1 MFGDR
6 VLQLLANGLK
16 EFLREEDVK
25 IIRYGGDEFIVC
37 IRHPQKDYMKAL
49 VQNTHAH
56 LLTLSLEKDQKNY
69 PLKVSMG
76 ACLNDRKNYH
86 YNDLFDQADRCLYEA
101 KDKGRA
107 TYVIYELL

>member
-1 MFGDR
+1 
-6 VLQLLANGLK
+6 
-16 EFLREEDVK
+16 
-25 IIRYGGDEFIVC
+25 
-37 IRHPQKDYMKAL
+37 MKAL

-56 LLTLSLEKDQKNY
+56 LLTLTLEKDQKSY

-76 ACLNDRKNYH
+76 ACMNDRKNYH

-107 TYVIYELL
+107 TNVIYEL